1 MRSARILFAATA
13 TAAALALTTPGA
25 YALTAGDWDKD
36 DSAHSQKRD
45 HDKPHGG
52 MHTGSGA
59 LSLIGGDDWSKDEHG
74 KKEHHKSDKDHGKPH
89 GGMHTGGG
97 ALTAVSGDDWSKEH
111 DKGGKHE
118 KDHDKPHGGMH
129 TGSGALSLIG
139 DDWSKD
145 KHEKK
150 DHDKPYGGMHTG
162 AGALSAVNADDWGKP
177 EQQKP
182 EGYKHDKPK
191 GGMHTGGGG
200 LAGDSVS
207 LSGALVLA
215 AGAGAFVLYRRKKTA
230 GASA

>member
-25 YALTAGDWDKD
+25 YALTAGDWDKG

-45 HDKPHGG
+45 HDKPYGG

-59 LSLIGGDDWSKDEHG
+59 LSLLGGDDWSKDEHG

-111 DKGGKHE
+111 DKGGKY
-118 KDHDKPHGGMH
+118 
-129 TGSGALSLIG
+129 
-139 DDWSKD
+139 
-145 KHEKK
+145 EKK

-177 EQQKP
+177 EEQKK

-200 LAGDSVS
+200 LAGNSVS

-230 GASA
+230 GAAA

>member
-59 LSLIGGDDWSKDEHG
+59 LSLLGGDDWSKDEHG
-74 KKEHHKSDKDHGKPH
+74 KKEHHKSDKDHGKPY

-111 DKGGKHE
+111 DKGGKY
-118 KDHDKPHGGMH
+118 
-129 TGSGALSLIG
+129 
-139 DDWSKD
+139 
-145 KHEKK
+145 EKK

-200 LAGDSVS
+200 LAGNSVS

-230 GASA
+230 GAAA

>member
-25 YALTAGDWDKD
+25 YALAAGDWDKD

-59 LSLIGGDDWSKDEHG
+59 LSLIGGDDWSKD
-74 KKEHHKSDKDHGKPH
+74 KSDKGDKSDKKEHGKPH

-111 DKGGKHE
+111 EKGGKYEKEHE
-118 KDHDKPHGGMH
+118 KGG
-129 TGSGALSLIG
+129 
-139 DDWSKD
+139 KYE
-145 KHEKK
+145 KEHEKGGK
-150 DHDKPYGGMHTG
+150 YEKEHDKPYGGMRTG
-162 AGALSAVNADDWGKP
+162 SGALSAVNADDWGKP
-177 EQQKP
+177 EQQKQ
-182 EGYKHDKPK
+182 ESDKYQKQESDKYQKPK

-200 LAGDSVS
+200 LAGPGVS
-207 LSGALVLA
+207 LTGALVLA
-215 AGAGAFVLYRRKKTA
+215 GGAAAFVLYRRKNTA
-230 GASA
+230 GATA